1 MLKSV
6 QTIKFNYAA
15 NLFFFNKISKNSK
28 FGHFF
33 CPFLKFEKT
42 FPTKKRENFNLSFKT
57 PNFASKIQKKCKI
70 NI

>member
-1 MLKSV
+1 MLKCV

-33 CPFLKFEKT
+33 CPFLKIQKN
-42 FPTKKRENFNLSFKT
+42 FPNKKREKFRLYILYILF
-57 PNFASKIQKKCKI
+57 IYEL
-70 NI
+70 